1 MTMRDNNTEISLSLL
16 SDARQLT
23 DARAGGRNQ
32 NQFQRVSNSFQHFQ
46 TLSNSSAHELGARQ
60 VREHPEVNFIGL
72 IIGPRGNTQKRL
84 VQETNCQ
91 VLKSLKLC

>member
-1 MTMRDNNTEISLSLL
+1 MLASSQQTP
-16 SDARQLT
+16 
-23 DARAGGRNQ
+23 ARAAETRTSF
-32 NQFQRVSNSFQHFQ
+32 NQFRTVSNNFQHSQ
-46 TLSNSSAHELGARQ
+46 KRSNSSAHEVGARQ

-91 VLKSLKLC
+91 VLKSLKLY